1 MAEYDLLSED
11 DFFSQTGQ
19 SSQKDKKKEE
29 KEEEYIPPQ
38 DHESEEDDLFKDI
51 DQSIENSI
59 EDIPL
64 DKEESD
70 EDEMIEE
77 PPYPGPSEED
87 ESFDTIRQELEEET
101 VEEEQNQPLIED
113 YEDEKQEGV
122 NYKPFIIG
130 LIVVVFL
137 VVAFIVL
144 YNLFWSGKGE
154 QAAEQTQ
161 EEVQKEPKLS
171 PEELKKQQFINS
183 VYAQTKNKMGLVSKF
198 LSSLNKT
205 AKLSSFLIYGSDFMF
220 EVFSPDREQLA
231 KYSLD
236 IRDRFAGVKVILDNT
251 SIRPGKNGGIL
262 GLFLVKE
269 STSPAEV
276 TVNNPFTSA
285 AEAGNWMKSLAAN
298 HKLNLGKIKT
308 TMVGQQEAFTVYEI
322 GANISGAF
330 EDCNSFIQA
339 IANSGKN
346 ISVHKLIL
354 NAADQR
360 KFNLSKYKLTLILK
374 VYI

>member
-29 KEEEYIPPQ
+29 QYIPLQ
-38 DHESEEDDLFKDI
+38 DQESEEDDLFKDI
-51 DQSIENSI
+51 DQSIGNSI
-59 EDIPL
+59 EDLPL
-64 DKEESD
+64 DKEES
-70 EDEMIEE
+70 EEEEMIEE
-77 PPYPGPSEED
+77 PPYPGPAEED
-87 ESFDTIRQELEEET
+87 ESFDAIRQELEEET
-101 VEEEQNQPLIED
+101 VEEKQNQPLIED

-130 LIVVVFL
+130 LIIVVFL

-144 YNLFWSGKGE
+144 YNLFWSGKEE

-161 EEVQKEPKLS
+161 EEVRKEPKLS

-183 VYAQTKNKMGLVSKF
+183 VYAQTKNKMDLVSKF

-205 AKLSSFLIYGSDFMF
+205 TKLSSFLIYGSDFMF
-220 EVFSPDREQLA
+220 EVFSTDREQLA
-231 KYSLD
+231 KYNLD
-236 IRDRFAGVKVILDNT
+236 IRDRFPGVKVVLDNT
-251 SIRPGKNGGIL
+251 NLRPGKNGGIL

-269 STSPAEV
+269 STSPAEA
-276 TVNNPFTSA
+276 TVNSPFTST

-298 HKLNLGKIKT
+298 HKLNIGSIKT
-308 TMVGQQEAFTVYEI
+308 STLGQQEAFAVYEI
-322 GANISGAF
+322 GADMSGAF
-330 EDCNSFIQA
+330 NDCNSFIQA

-346 ISVHKLIL
+346 IAIHKLIL